1 MAKTTGKH
9 SASTAASSEAAAG
22 RLSRRPVSSRAE
34 ILILT
39 ARVNFNP

>member
-1 MAKTTGKH
+1 MILRANIAEK
-9 SASTAASSEAAAG
+9 
-22 RLSRRPVSSRAE
+22 SRGLGWFSGPVMPRSIRAE

>member
-1 MAKTTGKH
+1 MQRSTGTY
-9 SASTAASSEAAAG
+9 SASTAASHEAAVS
-22 RLSRRPVSSRAE
+22 RLSRRSE